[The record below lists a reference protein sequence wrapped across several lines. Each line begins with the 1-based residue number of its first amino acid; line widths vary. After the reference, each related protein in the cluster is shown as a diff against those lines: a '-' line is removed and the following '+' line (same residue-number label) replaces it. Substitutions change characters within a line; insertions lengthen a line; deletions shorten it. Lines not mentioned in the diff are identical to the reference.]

1 MYIYSLIIDNVSRN
15 CYNNSSV
22 KGGAVVQS
30 LIQITDITLC
40 FFHKKY

>member
-15 CYNNSSV
+15 CYNRGSV
-22 KGGAVVQS
+22 KGDAVVQS
-30 LIQITDITLC
+30 LIQIADITLC